1 MIIGYAVSMCK
12 LLYKCGACDKLPS
25 INACRCAQT
34 YKSVYTAIVVGMV
47 LIKNEE
53 RDMDIQEIHY
63 EAKCAAYKAAFDSF
77 HNEWEGRE
85 CGSCGFAWC
94 EIYSK
99 DGKKIR
105 ANSKLGKAL
114 AQAGIE
120 KNWEGVHMFWRPGDF
135 PTQNIDVLEKGAR
148 AYAQVF
154 RDHGFQAY
162 AASRLD

>member
-1 MIIGYAVSMCK
+1 
-12 LLYKCGACDKLPS
+12 
-25 INACRCAQT
+25 
-34 YKSVYTAIVVGMV
+34 
-47 LIKNEE
+47 
-53 RDMDIQEIHY
+53 MDIQEIHY

-114 AQAGIE
+114 AEVGIN

-135 PTQNIDVLEKGAR
+135 PTQNVDVLEKGAR

-154 RDHGFQAY
+154 RDHGFKAY

>member
-1 MIIGYAVSMCK
+1 MIIGYAVSMCN
-12 LLYKCGACDKLPS
+12 LLHKDAACDKLPS

-34 YKSVYTAIVVGMV
+34 YKSVYTGLVVGMV
-47 LIKNEE
+47 SITEPE
-53 RDMDIQEIHY
+53 RVMDIQGIHK
-63 EAKCAAYKAAFDSF
+63 EAKFEAYKASFRSF

-85 CGSCGFAWC
+85 AGSCGFAWA
-94 EIYSK
+94 EIYSE

-135 PTQNIDVLEKGAR
+135 PTQNVDVLEKGAR

-154 RDHGFQAY
+154 RDHGFKAY